1 MAETTADVR
10 RDIELT
16 RERMSNTLAEL
27 EKKLNAMEI
36 VREHPW
42 PAIAL
47 AAGVGFALSGT
58 NADVKAAAATATL
71 AHGAGNRAS
80 RLGPALDDLVA
91 KLVNGVQDVVME
103 RADELIAELRGALGG
118 SPRPA
123 SAAGDGSRQ
132 APGIAP
138 RAVGAAGV
146 SAGAGT
152 GAGAGLSSAG
162 DHAAREAAYGS
173 PSGAAARTGA
183 GWAPATA
190 SAAVTGGT
198 SGAAFGGESRD
209 ANRSDPSADQPGQR
223 PLRAD

>member
-27 EKKLNAMEI
+27 EKKLNAMEM

-80 RLGPALDDLVA
+80 RLGPALDDLIA

-146 SAGAGT
+146 SAGV
-152 GAGAGLSSAG
+152 GAGLSSAG
-162 DHAAREAAYGS
+162 DHAAREAAYAS
-173 PSGAAARTGA
+173 PSGTSAGAGA
-183 GWAPATA
+183 GWTPAAATA
-190 SAAVTGGT
+190 ATGGT
-198 SGAAFGGESRD
+198 SGAAFAGESRD
-209 ANRSDPSADQPGQR
+209 ANRTDPSAGQPGQR

>member
-27 EKKLNAMEI
+27 EKKLNAMEM

-80 RLGPALDDLVA
+80 RLGPALDDLIA
-91 KLVNGVQDVVME
+91 KLVVGVQDVVME

-146 SAGAGT
+146 SAGAGV
-152 GAGAGLSSAG
+152 GAGLSSAG

-173 PSGAAARTGA
+173 PSGTSAGA
-183 GWAPATA
+183 GRTPAAA
-190 SAAVTGGT
+190 SAATGGT
-198 SGAAFGGESRD
+198 SGAAFAGESRD
-209 ANRSDPSADQPGQR
+209 ANRTDPLAGPPGQR

>member
-27 EKKLNAMEI
+27 EKKLNAMEM

-123 SAAGDGSRQ
+123 AAAGDGSRQ

-146 SAGAGT
+146 SAGAG
-152 GAGAGLSSAG
+152 AGLSSAG

-173 PSGAAARTGA
+173 PSGTSAGA
-183 GWAPATA
+183 L
-190 SAAVTGGT
+190 SC
-198 SGAAFGGESRD
+198 R
-209 ANRSDPSADQPGQR
+209 
-223 PLRAD
+223 